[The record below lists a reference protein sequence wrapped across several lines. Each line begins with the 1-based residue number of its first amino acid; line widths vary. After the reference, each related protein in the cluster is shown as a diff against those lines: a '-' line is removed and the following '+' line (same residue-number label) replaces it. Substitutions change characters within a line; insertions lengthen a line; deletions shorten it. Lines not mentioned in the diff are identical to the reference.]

1 MPTPWQIRKRLLEV
15 CHLAARKGYVAA
27 YEGNF
32 SARLPDDRILIT
44 PSRRN
49 KGMLT
54 SEDLVV
60 IDQAGHPQRAE
71 LAPSSEFRLHTTIY
85 AERSDVGAVA
95 HGHPPYSTAFAVSHH
110 KLCIDCMP
118 ETLVELGNIPLVP
131 YGTPGTHELSDR
143 LRDHLHSAQAFLLA
157 NHGAVTVGADV
168 DEAYFRL
175 EMLEQAARILYYA
188 ATLGGACSLDPAAKE
203 KLSRTGNHT

>member
-1 MPTPWQIRKRLLEV
+1 M
-15 CHLAARKGYVAA
+15 AA

-32 SARLPDDRILIT
+32 SARLPDDQILIT
-44 PSRRN
+44 PSRKN
-49 KGMLT
+49 KGLLT

-60 IDQAGHPQRAE
+60 IDLAGQPKQAG
-71 LAPSSEFRLHTTIY
+71 LKPSSEFRLHTTVY

-95 HGHPPYSTAFAVSHH
+95 HGHPPYSTAFAVSHQ

-118 ETLVELGNIPLVP
+118 ETMMELGDIPLIP

-143 LRDHLHSAQAFLLA
+143 LRDQVHQAHAFLLA
-157 NHGAVTVGADV
+157 NHGAVAVGANV

-188 ATLGGACSLDPAAKE
+188 ATLGGACSLDDAAKA